1 MPQIRIDTSELTYT
15 WFWLPGHLPHFVD
28 GSLPGG
34 VAVDLHAGGYAFQ
47 QTRNRACDL
56 RFRVEDD
63 GTVDYAA
70 AHDHLLHGRG
80 TDTLKVVG
88 VPVTLNPTGSP
99 RPVLPLWGGCH
110 EPLGTRE
117 RTVRM
122 PPGPAYAIRLG
133 LVPSTVVE
141 FSVAADGRVD
151 YPSEYERALSGRGTD
166 CLTVDLDTVGR
177 H

>member
-1 MPQIRIDTSELTYT
+1 MPEIRIDTSELTYS
-15 WFWLPGHLPHFVD
+15 WFWLPSHLPHFVD
-28 GSLPGG
+28 GSVPGG
-34 VAVDLHAGGYAFQ
+34 AAVDLYPGTYAFQ

-56 RFRVEDD
+56 RFRVEED

-70 AHDHLLHGRG
+70 SHDHLLHGRG
-80 TDTLKVVG
+80 TSTLRVVG

-99 RPVLPLWGGCH
+99 RPVLPMWGGCH
-110 EPLGTRE
+110 EPLDTSE
-117 RTVRM
+117 STVRM
-122 PPGPAYAIRLG
+122 PPGSAYAIRLG

-151 YPSEYERALSGRGTD
+151 YPSEYERALSGRGTG

>member
-1 MPQIRIDTSELTYT
+1 MLHIRIDTSELNDP
-15 WFWLPGHLPHFVD
+15 WFWMPAHLPHFID
-28 GSLPGG
+28 GSGPGG
-34 VAVDLHAGGYAFQ
+34 AAVDLYPGTYAFQ
-47 QTRNRACDL
+47 QTRDRACDL

-70 AHDHLLHGRG
+70 SQDHLLHGRRTG
-80 TDTLKVVG
+80 TLRVVG

-110 EPLGTRE
+110 EPLDTRE

-122 PPGPAYAIRLG
+122 PPGPGYAIRLG

-151 YPSEYERALSGRGTD
+151 YPSEYERALSGRGTGR
-166 CLTVDLDTVGR
+166 LTVDLDTVGC

>member
-1 MPQIRIDTSELTYT
+1 MPQIWIDTSELTYT

-28 GSLPGG
+28 GSPPGG
-34 VAVDLHAGGYAFQ
+34 VAVGLEVGGYAFQ

-56 RFRVEDD
+56 RFRVEED

-70 AHDHLLHGRG
+70 SQDHLLQGRR
-80 TDTLKVVG
+80 TSTLKVVG

-99 RPVLPLWGGCH
+99 GPVLPLWGGCH
-110 EPLGTRE
+110 EPLDTNE
-117 RTVRM
+117 RTVRI
-122 PPGPAYAIRLG
+122 PPGPAYTIRLG

-151 YPSEYERALSGRGTD
+151 YPSEYERALSGRGTG